1 MIRARWC
8 SWNVTS
14 CDPRGNEMAIGTWEP
29 AAPAPALD
37 AKGVARLLALA
48 QPLLEADKVI
58 DLAPADVKQYALWA
72 KDSGPGSAV
81 DWTAAAADLPD
92 AALVALIRLFAL
104 GEMAFPEWK
113 SGDDSPV
120 IPLARALRSR
130 GSYPADL
137 TAWLR
142 SHSDNR
148 FLPYGNLMGRR

>member
-1 MIRARWC
+1 
-8 SWNVTS
+8 
-14 CDPRGNEMAIGTWEP
+14 MAIGTWEP

-37 AKGVARLLALA
+37 AEGVARLLDLA
-48 QPLLEADKVI
+48 RPLLEAGHRLE
-58 DLAPADVKQYALWA
+58 LAPADVTQYANWA

-81 DWTAAAADLPD
+81 DWAAAAADLPD
-92 AALVALIRLFAL
+92 AALVALVRLFAL

-113 SGDDSPV
+113 SGDSSPV